1 MPRWA
6 ESCIGQDSVRARRR
20 VSWNGLIC
28 GTLRGRPRI
37 RWRVNVYEEVGAF
50 YEGYRGEKRIIGA
63 SREGRNLYAMYVG
76 TAEGVRGGTAAGIAT
91 YAIHAREWITSYLAL
106 QHLRRGIV
114 RGGVWVVPLVNP
126 DGALL
131 VQEGADSVRP
141 SLRGGLLYLNG
152 GADFSLWKANAR
164 AVDLNVNFDAGWG
177 TGRQNVSAPAPANYI
192 GTAPFSEPETQALR
206 DFTLEVTPSFT
217 VSYHTKGE
225 VIYWRYRQSAL
236 RAARDKKYAKILS
249 RATGYPLAEA
259 ADSAGGYKDWCVEH
273 LRIPAFTVE
282 AGRESF
288 VHPLGLSSLADIV
301 TKNIDALAA
310 LSMGFS

>member
-1 MPRWA
+1 M
-6 ESCIGQDSVRARRR
+6 RR
-20 VSWNGLIC
+20 VSWNSLIC

-76 TAEGVRGGTAAGIAT
+76 TSEGVRGGAAAGIAT

-177 TGRQNVSAPAPANYI
+177 TGRQNVRAPAPANYI

-236 RAARDKKYAKILS
+236 RAARHAAKQRAGFGNQRAVVVYAHVIQLA
-249 RATGYPLAEA
+249 RADHRAADARIRHQHIGAIAQQQKPDAALAEHA
-259 ADSAGGYKDWCVEH
+259 Q
-273 LRIPAFTVE
+273 
-282 AGRESF
+282 
-288 VHPLGLSSLADIV
+288 
-301 TKNIDALAA
+301 
-310 LSMGFS
+310 GF